1 MSKQIKRELRNWDDY
16 VREAIEDPKLAAEY
30 LNAAAEDEDGRV
42 FMIALKHVIDV
53 YGGLSNLARK
63 ARLNRGSLHR
73 ALTGKGNV
81 KFDTLHKTLAA
92 AGFQITFRPMRK
104 TIRENM
110 EASGRGRAKLPRK
123 RA

>member
-1 MSKQIKRELRNWDDY
+1 MSKKTKRELRTWDEY
-16 VREAIEDPKLAAEY
+16 MLKAIEDPKLAAAY
-30 LNAAAEDEDGRV
+30 LNAAAQDEDGRV
-42 FMIALKHVIDV
+42 FMIALKRVIDV

-63 ARLNRGSLHR
+63 AQLNRGSLHR

-92 AGFQITFRPMRK
+92 AGFQIKFQPVPK

-110 EASGRGRAKLPRK
+110 AASGRGRTKVTPK